1 MTLQDSNMRHEAGQ
15 VSRDRSNL
23 RLGLT
28 LGAVALVLFF
38 GFILRYWLLGR

>member
-1 MTLQDSNMRHEAGQ
+1 MKSQDLNMMPPEGQDSRH
-15 VSRDRSNL
+15 RDNR
-23 RLGLT
+23 RLGLI